1 MYFSRSEDTIQIMQE
16 SGLHDTSELLERFTK
31 HVITHTK
38 QGDIVYRTYTQN
50 EAILC
55 AIISFSTD
63 SQTFGYI
70 FSNGQFTVS
79 PIKHLI
85 LPTVNLYRVKS

>member
-1 MYFSRSEDTIQIMQE
+1 MQE
-16 SGLHDTSELLERFTK
+16 SGHHSASELLERFTK
-31 HVITHTK
+31 HVIARTK
-38 QGDIVYRTYTQN
+38 QGDIIYRTYKQN

-55 AIISFSTD
+55 AVISFSTD
-63 SQTFGYI
+63 NQTFGYI
-70 FSNGQFTVS
+70 FSNGQFMVS